1 MTRGRKSMPEIR
13 SQRFWS
19 LVALAVLL
27 IALPAGPPAAA
38 PVQPKPEGGSSGT
51 VRLLS
56 PLYFIQTAEDGSET
70 LLALWGIKTVSAPM
84 PVYGMRAFD
93 ALREVAGTQNVVCKR
108 YRVKVLAVER
118 GHCRVGDVDINETLV
133 RRGLALDDPVISD
146 GRFAEAE
153 AEARRKK
160 AGLWGG
166 SLGFFFA
173 P

>member
-1 MTRGRKSMPEIR
+1 MTRVRRYGPVRRPR
-13 SQRFWS
+13 CWWP
-19 LVALAVLL
+19 VAVIAVLL
-27 IALPAGPPAAA
+27 IALPAQPPAAA
-38 PVQPKPEGGSSGT
+38 PVQPQPEGTSSGT

-56 PLYFIQTAEDGSET
+56 PLYFIQTAADGSRT
-70 LLALWGIKTVSAPM
+70 LLALWGVKTVSAPM

-93 ALREVAGTQNVVCKR
+93 ALRELVGTHEVVCTR

-118 GHCRVGDVDINETLV
+118 GHCRVGDIDINETLV
-133 RRGLALDDPVISD
+133 RRGLALDDPLISG

-153 AEARRKK
+153 ADARRKK

-173 P
+173 H

>member
-1 MTRGRKSMPEIR
+1 MRLGRKNMPER
-13 SQRFWS
+13 RPQRLWPFA
-19 LVALAVLL
+19 ALAALL
-27 IALPAGPPAAA
+27 IALPAGPPTAA
-38 PVQPKPEGGSSGT
+38 PVLPKPEGTSSGT

-56 PLYFIQTAEDGSET
+56 PLYFIQTAKGGRET

-84 PVYGMRAFD
+84 PVYGIRAFD
-93 ALREVAGTQNVVCKR
+93 ALRELVGTKNVVCKL

-133 RRGLALDDPVISD
+133 RRGLALDDPLISG
-146 GRFAEAE
+146 GRFAAAE

>member
-1 MTRGRKSMPEIR
+1 MTPARKHEPAR
-13 SQRFWS
+13 QPQRRL
-19 LVALAVLL
+19 LVAALTVLL
-27 IALPAGPPAAA
+27 ITL
-38 PVQPKPEGGSSGT
+38 PVQPTTAAAAQPQPEGTSSGT

-56 PLYFIQTAEDGSET
+56 PLYFIQTDADGRDR

-93 ALREVAGTQNVVCKR
+93 ALRELVGTQKVVCTR
-108 YRVKVLAVER
+108 YRLKVLAVER
-118 GHCRVGDVDINETLV
+118 GHCRVGDIDINETLV
-133 RRGLALDDPVISD
+133 RRGLALDDPLISG
-146 GRFAEAE
+146 GRFGAAE
-153 AEARRKK
+153 AEARSKR